1 MKITEIGIRRR
12 HLAAIS
18 LYPVPEK
25 IEGAEYEKEKILI
38 DREILSRCNIA
49 KDTELSLE
57 DLKELVCIS
66 ECYRA
71 KNRAIWYLS
80 KNDISEKAL
89 FEKLTKNFSEKASAF
104 AVGQMVERG
113 YVDDR
118 RYAENMVRLLNAKN
132 ISGRGAV
139 TKMLSKGIP
148 LEIAKDVLEGYR
160 DDDVIRAYNLL
171 KTKYKNKLTEND
183 LNKTIAALSR
193 RGFSYQTIKTAMGNI
208 LNSQD

>member
-18 LYPVPEK
+18 LYPAPEK
-25 IEGAEYEKEKILI
+25 IEGADYEKDKILI
-38 DREILSRCNIA
+38 DREILSRCKIV

-57 DLKELVCIS
+57 DLKQLVHVS

-104 AVGQMVERG
+104 AVEQMVKRG

-132 ISGRGAV
+132 ISGRGAI

-148 LEIAKDVLEGYR
+148 LETAKDVLEGYK
-160 DDDVIRAYNLL
+160 DDDVIRACNLL
-171 KTKYKNKLTEND
+171 KTKYKNKLTEED

-193 RGFSYQTIKTAMGNI
+193 RGFSYQTIKSAIESI
-208 LNSQD
+208 LNPQD